1 MAEVKTGAK
10 TETVFLPRASETEQQ
25 FEFVGVNGKFY
36 QVPRGKS
43 VEVPAEVAEVLRNK
57 QFAEAQLAE
66 SISEAKKLDTKPKE
80 Q

>member
-10 TETVFLPRASETEQQ
+10 TESVFLPRASETEQQ

-43 VEVPAEVAEVLRNK
+43 VEVPAEVAEVLRNA
-57 QFAEAQLAE
+57 QFAETELAE
-66 SISEAKKLDTKPKE
+66 RIGEAKKLSAGA
-80 Q
+80 QAN

>member
-10 TETVFLPRASETEQQ
+10 MESVFLPRASETEQQ
-25 FEFVGVNGKFY
+25 FEFVGVNGRFY

-57 QFAEAQLAE
+57 QIAEEQLAE
-66 SISEAKKLDTKPKE
+66 RIREAKKLSSE
-80 Q
+80 R